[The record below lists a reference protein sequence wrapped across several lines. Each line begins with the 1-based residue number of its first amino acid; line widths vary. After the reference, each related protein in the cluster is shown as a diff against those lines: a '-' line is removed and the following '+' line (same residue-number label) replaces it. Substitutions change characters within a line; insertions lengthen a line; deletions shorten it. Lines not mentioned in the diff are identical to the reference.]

1 MRKYIIT
8 ASFLLLISLFII
20 PGVFAEKQ
28 YIYDDANIFTDN
40 ERTDLE
46 QRAAEYSEE
55 NEIDILIL
63 TKGEQDGIDIE
74 PYIEDFYDAQGPGYD
89 GNHGDTVILGLDFSK
104 GPGNRDIYVAGFYE
118 GEKYIDSDRGQQIVD
133 QIIPDLSANDYYDA
147 SLLYF
152 EKVDKYMGV
161 SPLVNPDGFFYF
173 RHGFI
178 YWLLL

>member
-40 ERTDLE
+40 ERNDLE

-74 PYIEDFYDAQGPGYD
+74 PYIEDFYDAQYPDMMGIME
-89 GNHGDTVILGLDFSK
+89 ILLF
-104 GPGNRDIYVAGFYE
+104 
-118 GEKYIDSDRGQQIVD
+118 
-133 QIIPDLSANDYYDA
+133 
-147 SLLYF
+147 
-152 EKVDKYMGV
+152 
-161 SPLVNPDGFFYF
+161 
-173 RHGFI
+173 
-178 YWLLL
+178 